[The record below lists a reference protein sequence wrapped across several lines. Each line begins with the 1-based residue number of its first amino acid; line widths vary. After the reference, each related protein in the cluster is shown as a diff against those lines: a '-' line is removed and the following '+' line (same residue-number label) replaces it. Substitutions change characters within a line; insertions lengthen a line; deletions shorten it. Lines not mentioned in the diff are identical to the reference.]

1 MIKFLFQPSY
11 FTTIDLVMFQRI
23 KFLTNARMKLIIE
36 NLDTRT
42 EFYNFIDKSYAVAV
56 VSFRE
61 IFISLRYR
69 VK

>member
-1 MIKFLFQPSY
+1 
-11 FTTIDLVMFQRI
+11 MFQRI
-23 KFLTNARMKLIIE
+23 KFLTNACMKLIIE